1 LNKAT
6 PGEEKVEKKAN
17 KASSMEAAAPL
28 FGKLF
33 LITIL
38 VSALG
43 AACAFTLA
51 FFNKKADNKE
61 IEAAKLETE

>member
-1 LNKAT
+1 
-6 PGEEKVEKKAN
+6 
-17 KASSMEAAAPL
+17 MEAAAPL

-51 FFNKKADNKE
+51 FFNKKADNKV